1 MKINLVNHIGAV
13 VNFPIKVSRE
23 DDNGSECLMQTSRYH
38 QSLTEVRE
46 MVKNSYELEVNES
59 HEILKIIQSARKA
72 LREVENDRFSR
83 IDLSQSKEISKEMKS
98 LLERIENLESSSKS
112 SDFEAVMIRLFSS
125 INSILAFSSN
135 CFTKQFI

>member
-23 DDNGSECLMQTSRYH
+23 DDNGSKCLMQASRYH

>member
-1 MKINLVNHIGAV
+1 MKINLVNHVGAV
-13 VNFPIKVSRE
+13 VNFPIKVSKE
-23 DDNGSECLMQTSRYH
+23 DDNGSKCLMQTPRYH

-83 IDLSQSKEISKEMKS
+83 VDLSQSKEISKEMKS

>member
-23 DDNGSECLMQTSRYH
+23 DDNGSKCLMQTSRYH

-46 MVKNSYELEVNES
+46 MVKNSYDLEVNES

-72 LREVENDRFSR
+72 LREVETDRFSR

-112 SDFEAVMIRLFSS
+112 PDFEAVMIRLFSS

>member
-1 MKINLVNHIGAV
+1 
-13 VNFPIKVSRE
+13 
-23 DDNGSECLMQTSRYH
+23 MQTSRYH